1 MKKLA
6 FCFLCKNRLKNIE
19 LWKKYFL
26 GHENKFNTYFH
37 FSEYDKKIKKE
48 LPNMKIVPH
57 QKTSWGNIYNA
68 IFSLYKI
75 SFDDNNFKYILLSES
90 CIPVKSFSLTY
101 KFLTN
106 NQDSFLCF
114 QPHRPKTEWEKATL
128 IQSLERY
135 VNNAKKSKDFLYKV
149 AISDWFYNETWNIL
163 NKKHIE
169 IILNNHSIIKEFESM
184 SCFAYDENIV
194 SYILNINNEL
204 MNIKNIKTT
213 FVDWQRAVKDK
224 SGRHPFTFKSINDI
238 DILNFKNY
246 LFARKFDDIV
256 GLENKIIFKD

>member
-1 MKKLA
+1 
-6 FCFLCKNRLKNIE
+6 
-19 LWKKYFL
+19 
-26 GHENKFNTYFH
+26 
-37 FSEYDKKIKKE
+37 
-48 LPNMKIVPH
+48 MKIVPH

-106 NQDSFLCF
+106 NQDSFLCY

-163 NKKHIE
+163 NKKG
-169 IILNNHSIIKEFESM
+169 
-184 SCFAYDENIV
+184 Y
-194 SYILNINNEL
+194 
-204 MNIKNIKTT
+204 
-213 FVDWQRAVKDK
+213 
-224 SGRHPFTFKSINDI
+224 
-238 DILNFKNY
+238 
-246 LFARKFDDIV
+246 
-256 GLENKIIFKD
+256 KIITIGYPGLYSSLKGGSGNAVVEFKGMTFERSKADLKII